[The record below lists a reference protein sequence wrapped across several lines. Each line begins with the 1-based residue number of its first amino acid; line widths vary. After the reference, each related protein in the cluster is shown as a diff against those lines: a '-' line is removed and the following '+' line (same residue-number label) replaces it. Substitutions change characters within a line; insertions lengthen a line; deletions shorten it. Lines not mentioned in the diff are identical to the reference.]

1 MKSEKFYNL
10 RAPDNQIRRQNEEE
24 FDTYPYRT
32 EFGRDRDRILYSKAF
47 RRLKGKTQVFLSSGS
62 DHLRTRLTHTL
73 EVSQIA
79 RTIINNLQ
87 MNETLTE
94 AIALGHDLGH
104 TPFGH
109 VGERTLNQVMNN
121 CDQLG
126 EFQNKMELVDKGFKH
141 NWQGLRV
148 VCDLEKMYGNKGLNL
163 TNFTLWGILNHS
175 GLKSKQCQFYNE
187 NEKKKC
193 YLQRNPEHCSHT
205 PEKGLDFGFY
215 QKYKTQFE
223 INNECEAWSFE
234 GFTVALADEI
244 AQRHHDMEDGLNM
257 GIIDRKEL
265 IEKLTEEFEPYYS
278 GTTKNDLTARK
289 LLNRLSGTSNV
300 HEFMPF
306 LSKFIVNFY
315 TNNLIETSRKNLSQ
329 FIKINNLFTRKEF
342 LIRYPEIKIDQVK
355 NIIGYPDG
363 FYEKDAE
370 LQNFLRNRILN
381 SHKAQQMDGKGRFI
395 IRRLFKAYITN
406 PRQLHDSTILAVFRN
421 YNEAINGQ
429 NTYDIDNIGKLRD
442 EVDSAEHK
450 SNPGFQIALL
460 RAICDN
466 ISGMT
471 DDFAMQQHQQLY
483 G

>member
-109 VGERTLNQVMNN
+109 VGERTLNQIMNN
-121 CDQLG
+121 CDQMG
-126 EFQNKMELVDKGFKH
+126 EFQNSMDLQAKGFKH

-148 VCDLEKMYGNKGLNL
+148 VCDLEKLYGNNGLNL

-175 GLKSKQCQFYNE
+175 GQKSKFCQFYNE
-187 NEKKKC
+187 TEKKKC
-193 YLQRNPEHCSHT
+193 YLQRNPVSCTHS
-205 PEKGLDFGFY
+205 PEKGLEFGY
-215 QKYKTQFE
+215 YSKYKKHLE
-223 INNECEAWSFE
+223 IGNHREAWSFE
-234 GFTVALADEI
+234 GYVVALADEI
-244 AQRHHDMEDGLNM
+244 AQRHHDMEDALNL
-257 GIIDRKEL
+257 GIINRKEL
-265 IEKLTEEFEPYYS
+265 IDKLTSEFKDYYS
-278 GTTKNDLTARK
+278 GNSKNDFTGRR
-289 LLNRLSGTSNV
+289 LLKILQATNDNY
-300 HEFMPF
+300 EFMPY

-315 TNNLIETSRKNLSQ
+315 TNNLIETSRDNLSH
-329 FIKINNLFTRKEF
+329 FIKSNDLSTRKEY
-342 LIRYPEIKIDQVK
+342 LQRYPEINIEQVK
-355 NIIGYPDG
+355 DIIGYPEG
-363 FYEKDAE
+363 FSDIDAD
-370 LQNFLRNRILN
+370 LQTFLRNRILN

-406 PRQLHDSTILAVFRN
+406 PRQLFDSTILAVFRN
-421 YNEAINGQ
+421 YAEAIHVE
-429 NTYDIDNIGKLRD
+429 NTSSKEKIGVLRDNI
-442 EVDSAEHK
+442 DSASNK
-450 SNPGFQIALL
+450 SDHDFQIALL

-483 G
+483 S